1 MNNLAW
7 LLQHRFQSIT
17 RRERDWVF
25 VFDNGA
31 SLAVGCLWR
40 LVEGGRITLTSQDE
54 RQQFGLPAP
63 VDAAL
68 EINRRLALASIA
80 AVELR
85 EGLLDLDLH
94 FSSGHIL
101 QIIPDSS
108 GYESWELSSG
118 ARQFIAVG
126 GGDLVISGD
135 KEDESH
141 SNSRS

>member
-1 MNNLAW
+1 MNDLAW

-17 RRERDWVF
+17 RREYDWVF
-25 VFDNGA
+25 VFDNGV

-40 LVEGGRITLTSQDE
+40 LVEGGRIRLTSQDE
-54 RQQFGLPAP
+54 GQQFGLPAP

-68 EINRRLALASIA
+68 EINRRLSLASIVA
-80 AVELR
+80 ADLR

-118 ARQFIAVG
+118 ARQFIAMG

-135 KEDESH
+135 KKDGGH